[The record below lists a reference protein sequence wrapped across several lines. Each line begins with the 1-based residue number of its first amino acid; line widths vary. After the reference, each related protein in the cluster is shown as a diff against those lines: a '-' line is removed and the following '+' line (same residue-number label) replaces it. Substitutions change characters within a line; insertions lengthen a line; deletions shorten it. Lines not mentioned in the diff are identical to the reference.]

1 MEVHT
6 KPTKSNVAW
15 PTPPTNAIT
24 SDTHHGAGSRHQPR
38 LPYRS
43 VGAKTDDPLTR
54 NKPRVIIAHNGKSFG
69 APPLTVAINP
79 L

>member
-15 PTPPTNAIT
+15 PEPPANAIT
-24 SDTHHGAGSRHQPR
+24 STSIVGPDRHQPR
-38 LPYRS
+38 LPYRR
-43 VGAKTDDPLTR
+43 VGVKTDDPMTR
-54 NKPRVIIAHNGKSFG
+54 NNPRVIIPHNGKSF
-69 APPLTVAINP
+69 APPP